1 MTNCRYTFSNANG
14 IEKPHNFCKKKF
26 NFVQFNHKNHCCNVS
41 LNIMMRWW
49 KYSTANILNCCVIS
63 FQIWKQWKN
72 HLEASNFSVLVDC
85 SNKENS
91 EKVIKEGIS
100 RQYITK
106 KYLSHITDKSVPVVM
121 SLFLLFLL
129 LFLLIVF
136 ISLAFHLQV
145 LQGERFY
152 ISTVNYIKKMILP
165 WSI

>member
-1 MTNCRYTFSNANG
+1 M
-14 IEKPHNFCKKKF
+14 
-26 NFVQFNHKNHCCNVS
+26 
-41 LNIMMRWW
+41 
-49 KYSTANILNCCVIS
+49 ANILNCCAIFFCKLGS
-63 FQIWKQWKN
+63 SGN
-72 HLEASNFSVLVDC
+72 NYLEAFNFSVLVDC

-91 EKVIKEGIS
+91 EKVIKQGIS